1 MFLEH
6 VNVTVSDVDRS
17 VGLYKDLF
25 ALSVRWRG
33 EIAGGLPAAHVGN
46 DRHYIALFQ
55 AERPG
60 RVQKKDYTA
69 VGMNHFGLVVD
80 DLEEMKRRLASK
92 GIEPHAEYDYEPGRR
107 LYFFDPD
114 GIEVELVE
122 YES

>member
-17 VGLYKDLF
+17 VELYKDLF

-33 EIAGGLPAAHVGN
+33 KTAGGLPAAHVGN
-46 DRHYIALFQ
+46 DRHYIAFFQ

-60 RVQKKDYTA
+60 RVEKDYTA

-92 GIEPHAEYDYEPGRR
+92 GIEPHAEQDYEPGHR